1 MQRAIRLQFGV
12 QAFVVCGLALI
23 LSLCFCLAMSGGQEP
38 SDISNS
44 GDRTVSPDVRSADT
58 TLRVRSDL
66 VLIPVTVTDGRGRA
80 VSGLEKEHFTLFE
93 DNAPQKITHFAAE
106 DAPASIGILFDA
118 SDSMGRSFTK
128 RGSPLTLS

>member
-1 MQRAIRLQFGV
+1 MRGPIKVQFGV
-12 QAFVVCGLALI
+12 QAFVVCAFI
-23 LSLCFCLAMSGGQEP
+23 PFLCFCLAVSGGQQP
-38 SDISNS
+38 SDISIS
-44 GDRTVSPDVRSADT
+44 GDRAASPDVLDTDT

-66 VLIPVTVTDGRGRA
+66 VLIPVTVTDGSGRA